1 MLQSTNLHLI
11 KFILKDKEA
20 ADKKVR
26 WSPRIFFL
34 LYLGN
39 NIVLVSFYSR

>member
-20 ADKKVR
+20 ADKKKSDGVHGY
-26 WSPRIFFL
+26 FF
-34 LYLGN
+34 YY
-39 NIVLVSFYSR
+39 I

>member
-26 WSPRIFFL
+26 WSPRIFFFIIFRKQYCFSIIL
-34 LYLGN
+34 
-39 NIVLVSFYSR
+39 F

>member
-20 ADKKVR
+20 ADKK
-26 WSPRIFFL
+26 SQMESTETILF
-34 LYLGN
+34 
-39 NIVLVSFYSR
+39 

>member
-20 ADKKVR
+20 ADKK
-26 WSPRIFFL
+26 SQMESTDIFFIIFRKQYCFSIIL
-34 LYLGN
+34 
-39 NIVLVSFYSR
+39 F